1 MDLIKKLED
10 LSARYNVVS
19 ELVGDA
25 SLIKDQKKY
34 KETMREH
41 QQLTELMSL
50 YDEYKKILKGI
61 EDATVLITDRKSVVY
76 G

>member
-10 LSARYNVVS
+10 LSVRYTVVS
-19 ELVGDA
+19 ELIGDA

-50 YDEYKKILKGI
+50 YDEYKKF
-61 EDATVLITDRKSVVY
+61 
-76 G
+76 

>member
-34 KETMREH
+34 KETNREQ
-41 QQLTELMSL
+41 QQLTKLMSN
-50 YDEYKKILKGI
+50 
-61 EDATVLITDRKSVVY
+61 
-76 G
+76 